1 MKSIRTFAFLALA
14 SVCIA
19 ATPQEIKL
27 TRVLKE
33 GTTDTYLVTTK
44 TKQDMDIPQLGA
56 QDMTL
61 DSTSKLV
68 FKYGKV
74 TDGKQA
80 LDLVMSDFKMTA
92 GGSLGAMMGDQ
103 LSTMMP
109 KEFKMT
115 AKMDERGNI
124 TDSKA
129 DKMDGMQAMML
140 NSQQMANSMMMVV
153 FPDKA
158 VKIGDSWNMPIPDNK
173 TAGIK
178 AASMTAKLVGEST
191 VDEIACYEISI
202 DGTIPMKLNMADIA
216 GDGGGAASQIPA
228 DMSISGKITSKGTAF
243 VEKGTGRLISFKGVM
258 KSDQNMDMGGQG
270 SAKITGDTTIGLKL
284 QK

>member
-14 SVCIA
+14 SVCVA

-33 GTTDTYLVTTK
+33 GTTDVYLVTTK

-61 DSTSKLV
+61 DSTMKLS

-74 TDGKQA
+74 ADGKQ
-80 LDLVMSDFKMTA
+80 DIDMIMSDFKMTA
-92 GGSLGAMMGDQ
+92 GGTLGAMIGDQ
-103 LSTMMP
+103 MAGMLP
-109 KEFKMT
+109 KELKMT
-115 AKMDERGNI
+115 AKMDERGGI
-124 TDSKA
+124 TDSKT
-129 DKMDGMQAMML
+129 DKMDPMAAMML

-153 FPDKA
+153 FPEKA
-158 VKIGDSWNMPIPDNK
+158 VKIGDTWTMPIPDNK

-178 AASMTAKLVGEST
+178 GATMTAKLVGEST
-191 VDEIACYEISI
+191 VDEVACYEISM
-202 DGTIPMKLNMADIA
+202 DGTIPMKMNMADIA
-216 GDGGGAASQIPA
+216 GDTGGAASQIPA
-228 DMSISGKITSKGTAF
+228 DMSISGKIMNKATAF
-243 VEKGTGRLISFKGVM
+243 VEKGTGRLISFKGVL

-270 SAKITGDTTIGLKL
+270 SAKVTGDTTISLKL